1 MYERSRVSKSWTSL
15 NFMFKLHTF
24 LSCLYLIYASK
35 IYVRVQA
42 RKNYAAL
49 KIHPNKRFNLTNNL
63 LA

>member
-1 MYERSRVSKSWTSL
+1 
-15 NFMFKLHTF
+15 MFKLHTF

-42 RKNYAAL
+42 RKNYAAV